1 MRRCDMICLNLAPPN
16 GVVIIAQDRCCVK
29 ACQKAGAYFLHF
41 FIEQRERKQQT
52 GRVTYS
58 DLPLNDSIGIE
69 PGHWGRDNEEEEE
82 ETADAVG
89 PTARSLRSSYSLLLI
104 S

>member
-1 MRRCDMICLNLAPPN
+1 MSSFLRKI
-16 GVVIIAQDRCCVK
+16 GVALKRVK
-29 ACQKAGAYFLHF
+29 KAGAYFLHF

-82 ETADAVG
+82 TADAVG